1 MKKMDKRDIQTPFVD
16 ALKSYVEE
24 GISPFDVPG
33 HHMGNVNNEMT
44 ALIGKKVYKTDV
56 NAPYGLDNLA
66 HPSGVILEAE
76 KLMAHVCHADY
87 AYFLINGT
95 SSGLIAAVMTIC
107 KPTDKIILPRNVHKS
122 LTNALVLSGAVPI
135 YVEPHI
141 DSTIEIANQPSLD
154 EYKRMIL
161 RYPSAKAVVVI
172 NPTYFGVIADL
183 RSIVEFAHERNM
195 AVIVDEAHGAH
206 YYLTNNDPVTAMDA
220 GADVSAIS
228 FHKTAGSLT
237 QSSVLLVKGNRVPH
251 FKFQETLNLMN
262 TTSPSS
268 LLIGSLDAARA
279 HIQEHGEEISKRVIA
294 ISEKAYNEINKIPGF
309 IVRGK
314 DYFKSSGAFNY
325 DKTKLLIEIDRLDIN
340 GYDVYRLLKTRYH
353 VQVELAETYVI
364 LCILALGTTD
374 AHLNA
379 LIKALKSISKEH
391 FKKNRT
397 YPTHSFSFKYGFML
411 TRPRTAFF
419 APGKTV
425 PLRQAL
431 NHISKESIVI
441 YPPGIPVIQ
450 AGEVFSKDIIF
461 QIEDGLSKQCTILS
475 NHNRCETVDIIDEE
489 KWKNF
494 NFYKKRLHDYVKNE
508 LTTPRRDG
516 YYLPFEGDKHQGT
529 IVLLPFR
536 RDVWRNHAKEAT
548 EQFKGLIKAI
558 ARFEKIYVGVHP
570 SIYKK
575 SLPWLERIPNV
586 IPIRVKYNDAW
597 ARDNTLI
604 FLRNKRGDI
613 RSVDFRFNAWGGDY
627 DGLYTNYQDDD
638 ALGSQLVKKLG
649 VQSYRL
655 PSFVMEGGSI
665 TTDGEGTLIAT
676 EACFLSKGRNPS
688 MSKAEIEETL
698 KVYLGV
704 NDIIWIPHGI
714 IGDETDEH
722 VDNMVT
728 FSRPGEV
735 LLAWPSTADKVQYVA
750 ATKALKILES
760 TKDAK
765 GRPIKVIKVKMP
777 NPIYLSKE
785 EARGIYSKGHYGAK
799 PRKAGT
805 NLLATYINF
814 YQSDRFVILPSF
826 GVKEDTIVLK
836 QFREI
841 FPEKEIIQIP
851 SKEILI
857 GGGNIHCV
865 TMQIPKGGK

>member
-1 MKKMDKRDIQTPFVD
+1 MDKKDIQTPFVD
-16 ALKSYVEE
+16 ALKSYVNE

-33 HHMGNVNNEMT
+33 HHMGNIKNEMT
-44 ALIGKKVYKTDV
+44 DLVGKKVYQCDV

-66 HPSGVILEAE
+66 HPSGVILQSE
-76 KLMAHVCHADY
+76 KLMAEVCHADY

-95 SSGLIAAVMTIC
+95 SSGLIAAVMTVC
-107 KPTDKIILPRNVHKS
+107 KPTDKIIIPRNVHKS

-141 DSTIEIANQPSLD
+141 DANIEIANQPSLE
-154 EYKRMIL
+154 EYKKMIQ

-220 GADVSAIS
+220 GADLSSVS

-237 QSSVLLVKGNRVPH
+237 QSSVLLLKGDRVSNI
-251 FKFQETLNLMN
+251 KIQETLNLMN

-268 LLIGSLDAARA
+268 ILIGSLDAARA
-279 HIQEHGEEISKRVIA
+279 YIAEHGEEVSKRVIA
-294 ISEKAYNEINKIPGF
+294 ISERAFDEINKIPGF

-325 DKTKLLIEIDRLDIN
+325 DKTKLLIELDRLDIN
-340 GYDVYRLLKTRYH
+340 GYEVYRLLKTRYH

-391 FKKNRT
+391 FHKNQT
-397 YPTHSFSFKYGFML
+397 YPMHSFAFKYGFML
-411 TRPRTAFF
+411 ARPRTAFF
-419 APGKTV
+419 APSLAV

-441 YPPGIPVIQ
+441 YPPGIPLIQ

-461 QIEDGLSKQCTILS
+461 QIEDGLNKQCTILS
-475 NHNRCETVDIIDEE
+475 NHPNCELVEIVDEE
-489 KWKNF
+489 RWKNF
-494 NFYKKRLHDYVKNE
+494 SFYKKRLHDYVKNE
-508 LTTPRRDG
+508 QTTPRRDG
-516 YYLPFEGDKHQGT
+516 YYLPFEGDKHDGT
-529 IVLLPFR
+529 IILLPFR
-536 RDVWRNHAKEAT
+536 SDVWRNHAKDAT
-548 EQFKGLIKAI
+548 EEYRELIATI
-558 ARFEKIYVGVHP
+558 AKFEKVYVGVHP
-570 SIYKK
+570 TIYKK
-575 SLPWLERIPNV
+575 SLAWLENIPNV
-586 IPIRVKYNDAW
+586 IPIKVRYNDAW

-604 FLRNKRGDI
+604 FLRNKQNDI
-613 RSVDFRFNAWGGDY
+613 RSVDFRFNAWGGEY

-638 ALGSQLVKKLG
+638 ALGNNIVKKFKLS
-649 VQSYRL
+649 SYRL
-655 PSFVMEGGSI
+655 PSFVMEGGAI
-665 TTDGEGTLIAT
+665 ATDGDGTLIVT
-676 EACFLSKGRNPS
+676 EACFLSKGRNPHL
-688 MSKAEIEETL
+688 SKAEIEETL

-722 VDNMVT
+722 VDNMVA
-728 FSRPGEV
+728 FARPGEV
-735 LLAWPSTADKVQYVA
+735 LLAWPSTADKVQYSA
-750 ATKALKILES
+750 ATRALKILET
-760 TKDAK
+760 TKDAH
-765 GRPIKVIKVKMP
+765 GRTLKVTKVKMP
-777 NPIYLSKE
+777 APIYLSTKE
-785 EARGIYSKGHYGAK
+785 AKGISASRYNAK
-799 PRKAGT
+799 PRQAGD

-814 YQSDRFVILPSF
+814 YQSDRFVIIPGF
-826 GVKEDTIVLK
+826 GVKEDQIALE
-836 QFREI
+836 QFKAI
-841 FPEKEIIQIP
+841 FPDKEVIQIY

-865 TMQIPKGGK
+865 TMQIPKGAKHES